1 MILRELFA
9 KVGLDVDAQSFAKGA
24 LAVEAVKFGLTK
36 LVDAAAEVVHQFADN
51 VRETIEYT
59 GKLDDQAQAL
69 GVTAERLQELE
80 YASLQN
86 GLQQEELTAGLVKL
100 TATMKAAAGGAEAQA
115 AAFHTAGVKVK
126 NTDGTLRDS
135 ADVLEDLADHF
146 ESLPDGA
153 DKTALSMELLGKTGS
168 RMIPLLNAGGQ
179 GIRDLAQEARDLG
192 LVIQEKSVKA
202 GADLGDEIDRL
213 HAQTRGLW
221 RSAIGPLLP
230 MMTDLV
236 KELVAWRK
244 ANADVIRQRLQVV
257 IGAVVKA
264 AAALGRGL
272 RVVFDVIEG
281 LVGGLKLV
289 VGWLIAFGREHK
301 TLTALLIAGVL
312 AYETI
317 VHWAAIRT
325 ALAWAASLAP
335 LLAIAAAIGAVL
347 LLVNSWKRWKEG
359 KDSIFGDW
367 MQALDEWLKPA
378 KNQPW
383 WLTAIKDFV
392 KLIRQ
397 AIDAIDELTGDAER
411 KRLERL
417 AEKSPK
423 QMQAEIDASNMKVAR
438 MRAAKGLP
446 LTDAERA
453 SLARNNVP
461 EQAFVER
468 YRRKPGSLQ
477 PGDVGYGVF
486 APPTAAPMT
495 APPAAGARSMVLAP
509 SQTNQINVYAAPG
522 QSPAD
527 IGAEIDRR
535 IAASWDANLEA
546 AGAAAPQ

>member
-36 LVDAAAEVVHQFADN
+36 LVDTAAAVVRQFADN
-51 VRETIEYT
+51 VRETVEYT
-59 GKLDDQAQAL
+59 GKLDDQQQAL

-80 YASLQN
+80 YAALQN
-86 GLQQEELTAGLVKL
+86 GLAQEELGHGLVRL
-100 TATMKAAAGGAEAQA
+100 TASMKAAAGGAESQA
-115 AAFHTAGVKVK
+115 TAFRKAGVAVK
-126 NTDGTLRDS
+126 NADGTLRGS
-135 ADVLEDLADHF
+135 ADVLEDLAGRF
-146 ESLPDGA
+146 AAMPDGA
-153 DKTALSMELLGKTGS
+153 DKTALALELLGKSGS
-168 RMIPLLNAGGQ
+168 RMVPLLNRGGE
-179 GIRDLAQEARDLG
+179 GLRELSREARELG
-192 LVIQEKSVKA
+192 LVISNDAVKA

-230 MMTDLV
+230 MMTELV

-257 IGAVVKA
+257 IGVVVKA
-264 AAALGRGL
+264 AAALGRVL
-272 RVVFDVIEG
+272 RVVFNVLEG
-281 LVGGLKLV
+281 LVGGLKV
-289 VGWLIAFGREHK
+289 IVGWLITFGREHK
-301 TLTALLIAGVL
+301 ALMALLIAGVM
-312 AYETI
+312 AYEAI

-347 LLVNSWKRWKEG
+347 LMVNSWKRWKEG

-378 KNQPW
+378 KSEPW

-392 KLIRQ
+392 RLIRQ
-397 AIDAIDELTGDAER
+397 AIDALDELTGDAER
-411 KRLERL
+411 KRLERMG
-417 AEKSPK
+417 EKSPG
-423 QMQAEIDASNMKVAR
+423 QLQAEIDSANMKVAR
-438 MRAAKGLP
+438 QRAAKGLP
-446 LTDAERA
+446 LTEAERSA
-453 SLARNNVP
+453 LARKNVP
-461 EQAFVER
+461 EQAFIER
-468 YRRKPGSLQ
+468 YRRKPGELQ

-486 APPTAAPMT
+486 APPPAAPMT
-495 APPAAGARSMVLAP
+495 APPATAARSMVMAP